1 MYGGRLAGPRF
12 YGGGRFISVAP
23 ARFYRPYYA
32 FRPRLSLGFGLWMGY
47 PIAYDYP
54 YYDPYYSPY
63 AVAEPYPYPAPAPYP
78 ETYPATT
85 PGYSVAPSAPNTAP
99 NAAPNTAEGSSEQA
113 NMGGLSFQIT
123 PADAQVLIDGRA
135 LGTAGQFTSTSQP
148 LGVPAGRHHVEVRAS
163 GYQTMTFD
171 VDIVAGQVLPFQG
184 TMER

>member
-1 MYGGRLAGPRF
+1 MRVGGFAGSRF

-63 AVAEPYPYPAPAPYP
+63 AVAEPYPAPYP
-78 ETYPATT
+78 STT
-85 PGYSVAPSAPNTAP
+85 PGYSTAPGYSVTPSAPYGDP
-99 NAAPNTAEGSSEQA
+99 NAAPNATAGSSEQA

-123 PADAQVLIDGRA
+123 PAEAQVLVDGRA
-135 LGTAGQFTSTSQP
+135 LGTAGQFTPTSQP

-163 GYQTMTFD
+163 GYQTMSFD
-171 VDIVAGQVLPFQG
+171 VDVVAGQVLPFQG